1 MKKLVFVGISL
12 LFTEIYVDEVR
23 GDVARNRRG
32 TTRAAVNRQRLRAQ
46 NSTITKNAK
55 NIRKTNS
62 TTSIKYENV
71 NSPLSMIRLES
82 SVYETLKGI
91 VEKVSSEDIRALV
104 SNMAILYRNLPKKSG
119 SEDVN
124 TLVDKINKASSC
136 FDELLRVKSNLC
148 QELFN
153 QREKVTNLSD
163 NVELDRI
170 MENLNQV
177 DLNKLSRVISACQK
191 EQLSTRIINNLRVFG
206 NRIKESKTILEE
218 MKQKFSPVVLSQIEG
233 IPELKNLESANT
245 MSNRKLANY
254 RDQESYD
261 SADDETDDDPLFVD
275 ENIDIE
281 KPLQEEEFKISG
293 KIEEESK
300 YGKDQIAGKF
310 LDTLK
315 SSTSKKKPS
324 QEEESEISGKIE
336 EESKYGKDQIA
347 GKFLDVL
354 KSSTSKKKPL
364 QEEESEI
371 SEKIEEESE
380 YGKDQIA
387 GKFLDVLKSST
398 SKKKPLQEEESEISE
413 KIEEESEYGKDQIA
427 GKFLDTLKSST
438 SRKNTKNENLQG
450 EVGNKLSETEG
461 NTEEMQKYEDTSEVS
476 DLNKTEN
483 LEEFYKSLEENISLL
498 NEEKLESKQKTA
510 RNKVGSYLKEAKS
523 ERSFEQKVSDIG
535 RVIKAYNSLV
545 SLNPK
550 KKDGKSLLPVQRD
563 KIKDLRETI
572 YLKVFNDLTSR
583 IEKLESDKRFDG
595 LDIQNDFDNFVKTNE
610 QNKKDFEKST
620 SGEDKRKLMTNSAEE
635 YDKLMEKIWKEP
647 ELIKTKRD
655 QAEFDRVGYTLDP
668 VILSIDV
675 TQNNSDS
682 FRR

>member
-1 MKKLVFVGISL
+1 M
-12 LFTEIYVDEVR
+12 
-23 GDVARNRRG
+23 
-32 TTRAAVNRQRLRAQ
+32 
-46 NSTITKNAK
+46 
-55 NIRKTNS
+55 
-62 TTSIKYENV
+62 
-71 NSPLSMIRLES
+71 
-82 SVYETLKGI
+82 
-91 VEKVSSEDIRALV
+91 
-104 SNMAILYRNLPKKSG
+104 
-119 SEDVN
+119 
-124 TLVDKINKASSC
+124 
-136 FDELLRVKSNLC
+136 
-148 QELFN
+148 
-153 QREKVTNLSD
+153 
-163 NVELDRI
+163 
-170 MENLNQV
+170 
-177 DLNKLSRVISACQK
+177 
-191 EQLSTRIINNLRVFG
+191 
-206 NRIKESKTILEE
+206 
-218 MKQKFSPVVLSQIEG
+218 
-233 IPELKNLESANT
+233 
-245 MSNRKLANY
+245 
-254 RDQESYD
+254 
-261 SADDETDDDPLFVD
+261 
-275 ENIDIE
+275 
-281 KPLQEEEFKISG
+281 
-293 KIEEESK
+293 
-300 YGKDQIAGKF
+300 
-310 LDTLK
+310 
-315 SSTSKKKPS
+315 
-324 QEEESEISGKIE
+324 
-336 EESKYGKDQIA
+336 
-347 GKFLDVL
+347 
-354 KSSTSKKKPL
+354 
-364 QEEESEI
+364 
-371 SEKIEEESE
+371 
-380 YGKDQIA
+380 
-387 GKFLDVLKSST
+387 
-398 SKKKPLQEEESEISE
+398 
-413 KIEEESEYGKDQIA
+413 
-427 GKFLDTLKSST
+427 KSST